1 MNIFAIAAAFIA
13 LTSGVALA
21 SDPVKVSDPVK
32 ADRSGFYAG
41 GSIGSSTDN
50 KSRIDLGMNT
60 GYQFGA
66 NIRAEVD
73 YDHAWKT
80 NGTGNMVMVNA
91 IGQYRIP
98 NSTVTPYV
106 LAGAGYG
113 FDGLGSVKN
122 GGQKALYDVGAGVR
136 IAVSESVELDARY
149 RNVRPVS
156 DVKASVK
163 EGHMFSVGTNY
174 RF

>member
-1 MNIFAIAAAFIA
+1 MKIFAIAAAFIA
-13 LTSGVALA
+13 LTFSVALA
-21 SDPVKVSDPVK
+21 SDPVK

-41 GSIGSSTDN
+41 GSVGSSTDN
-50 KSRIDLGMNT
+50 QSRIDLGMNA
-60 GYQFGA
+60 GYQIGA
-66 NIRAEVD
+66 NIRAEVN

-80 NGTGNMVMVNA
+80 NGTGNMAMVNV

-106 LAGAGYG
+106 LAGVGYG

-122 GGQKALYDVGAGVR
+122 GGQKPLYDVGAGVR

-149 RNVRPVS
+149 RNVRPINATN
-156 DVKASVK
+156 ASVK
-163 EGHMFSVGTNY
+163 DGHMFSVGAGY